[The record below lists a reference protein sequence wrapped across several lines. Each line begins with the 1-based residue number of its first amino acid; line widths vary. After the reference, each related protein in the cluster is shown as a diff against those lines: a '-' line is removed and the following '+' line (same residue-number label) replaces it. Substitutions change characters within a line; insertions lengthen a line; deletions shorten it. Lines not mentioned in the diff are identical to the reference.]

1 MGVPTFKE
9 SIRRVQTPIFKI
21 VSSLRGTHVNLDFI
35 KIFLRFFLKIDS
47 TEFLSR
53 TVKGM
58 EILLF
63 NSNYEVRSSFET
75 NHSETITLLIP
86 QDTWFR
92 FLENDR
98 KILSKKIPEFLKTY
112 GKYFSSQKH
121 ISKKAEK
128 ILYQPSQKNQKMKRV
143 NVRVKSK
150 NWILFEILA
159 QAHGVSRC
167 YLFNYLLWLETLGV
181 RDSIVNTVNA
191 RAPTFH
197 RSYRYIL
204 DVDLLSHQVTRKL
217 RFKPKNHFHILKK
230 E

>member
-21 VSSLRGTHVNLDFI
+21 VSSLHGTHVNLDFI

-86 QDTWFR
+86 QDTWFSFFEMIER
-92 FLENDR
+92 FFP
-98 KILSKKIPEFLKTY
+98 KKFPNF
-112 GKYFSSQKH
+112 
-121 ISKKAEK
+121 
-128 ILYQPSQKNQKMKRV
+128 
-143 NVRVKSK
+143 
-150 NWILFEILA
+150 
-159 QAHGVSRC
+159 
-167 YLFNYLLWLETLGV
+167 
-181 RDSIVNTVNA
+181 
-191 RAPTFH
+191 
-197 RSYRYIL
+197 
-204 DVDLLSHQVTRKL
+204 
-217 RFKPKNHFHILKK
+217 
-230 E
+230 